1 MITALPTPAPNAGEL
16 VAINTH
22 VFWLRMPLPF
32 ALDHINL
39 YLIKDS
45 FMGKSGWAIVDTGVN
60 TRTTRGHWET
70 VLAQLDAPVT
80 RVIVTHMH
88 PDHAGCAGYLTEK
101 FRVPLFMSQ
110 AEYFASRAI
119 LAGSQGADNW
129 TDKAYFTAAGFAPE
143 AVERMTNGTAGLNKI
158 VAPIP
163 VSFIRMRHGDVIDC
177 GETQWR
183 CIMGEGHSPEHISL
197 YNSDLKVL
205 VAGDQILPEITPN
218 IGSYST
224 QPLSNPLLGY
234 LTSLDHFTDLHAD
247 TLVLPSHRQ
256 PFTGVHTRIAEL
268 RAHHEAH
275 LENLLDL
282 CMVPQ
287 RVIDV
292 LPHMFARELNEHG
305 MFFAIAEAYAHLNYL
320 FYQQQLTRVDDNGV
334 CLYQTCA

>member
-1 MITALPTPAPNAGEL
+1 
-16 VAINTH
+16 
-22 VFWLRMPLPF
+22 
-32 ALDHINL
+32 
-39 YLIKDS
+39 
-45 FMGKSGWAIVDTGVN
+45 MGKHGWAIIDTGVN
-60 TRTTRGHWET
+60 TRTTRGHWEA
-70 VLAQLDAPVT
+70 VVGQLHAPIT
-80 RVIVTHMH
+80 RVIVTHRH
-88 PDHAGCAGYLTEK
+88 PDHVGCAGFLTETY
-101 FRVPLFMSQ
+101 RVPLFMSQ

-129 TDKAYFTAAGFAPE
+129 TDKAYFTAAGFAAE
-143 AVERMTNGTAGLNKI
+143 AVERMTKGTGGLQKI

-163 VSFIRMRHGDVIDC
+163 VSFVRMRHDDVIDC
-177 GETQWR
+177 GQTQWR

-197 YNSDLKVL
+197 YSASLQVL
-205 VAGDQILPEITPN
+205 IAGDQILPEITPN

-234 LTSLDHFTDLHAD
+234 LTSLDNFSDVHPD

-268 RAHHEAH
+268 QTHHADH
-275 LENLLDL
+275 LENLLDV
-282 CMVPQ
+282 CMTPQ

-320 FYQQQLTRVDDNGV
+320 YYQDKITKIDNNGV
-334 CLYQTCA
+334 WRYQTCA